1 MLRSGT
7 QLSFFGGNATI
18 WPDLYSACVA
28 NLGERQFWIWEN
40 CGFVS
45 GEYQLD
51 HLFMPTPSRMPHEI
65 ASDEVGIFPS
75 KSQSGFYPLSL
86 CKIRQCFWNILFTKT
101 SRVQILFQEW
111 TNGQSDRSSPE
122 EEEAKWTDPE
132 VVLKKLARDGGWTDL
147 GGTTKADEIAEETVD
162 CWCIYSTLWYSQI

>member
-1 MLRSGT
+1 M
-7 QLSFFGGNATI
+7 
-18 WPDLYSACVA
+18 
-28 NLGERQFWIWEN
+28 
-40 CGFVS
+40 
-45 GEYQLD
+45 
-51 HLFMPTPSRMPHEI
+51 
-65 ASDEVGIFPS
+65 
-75 KSQSGFYPLSL
+75 
-86 CKIRQCFWNILFTKT
+86 FTKT

-162 CWCIYSTLWYSQI
+162 C